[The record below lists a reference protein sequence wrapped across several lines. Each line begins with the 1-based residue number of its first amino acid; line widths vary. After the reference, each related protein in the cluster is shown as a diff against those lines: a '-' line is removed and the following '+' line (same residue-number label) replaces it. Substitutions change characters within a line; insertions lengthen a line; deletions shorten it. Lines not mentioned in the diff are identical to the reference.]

1 MISKKIKL
9 YFYSIFVF
17 LIIFTFWFISRG
29 GLILPPVAHNPLR
42 GDQSLAQQI
51 SLFKQGMSNLV
62 RALRGQ
68 ALILQNGQTK
78 DDIRQKYLQDLIER
92 YKDLPTE

>member
-1 MISKKIKL
+1 MINKKIKL

-17 LIIFTFWFISRG
+17 LIIFTFWFVSRG
-29 GLILPPVAHNPLR
+29 GLVLLPVNHRQLTEEK
-42 GDQSLAQQI
+42 SFAQQI
-51 SLFKQGMSNLV
+51 NLFKQGLANLV

-78 DDIRQKYLQDLIER
+78 EDIRQKYLEEFIER
-92 YKDLPTE
+92 YKYLPSE